1 YNKNLFY
8 LEATSQGKTILLQ
21 SEALLVATGIRPNT
35 DLLNLHNTNIRTDPH
50 GYIIVNEYLETT
62 SPGVY
67 ALGDITGKYFYR
79 HSVNFEGEFLFRTL
93 YQEKKR
99 APIEY
104 PPVPHAVFTHPQIA
118 KVGKTEEELI
128 QEGID
133 YVAAKNSYSASA
145 TGMARLSDSGFVKI
159 LIDKKS
165 KKVLGAH
172 VIGDEASN
180 LIHLFILLMTMKGTL
195 DDLLKMI
202 YVHPALPEI
211 ARNAAR
217 KAKELLQSKE

>member
-1 YNKNLFY
+1 M
-8 LEATSQGKTILLQ
+8 
-21 SEALLVATGIRPNT
+21 
-35 DLLNLHNTNIRTDPH
+35 
-50 GYIIVNEYLETT
+50 
-62 SPGVY
+62 
-67 ALGDITGKYFYR
+67 
-79 HSVNFEGEFLFRTL
+79 
-93 YQEKKR
+93 
-99 APIEY
+99 
-104 PPVPHAVFTHPQIA
+104 FTHPQIA

-217 KAKELLQSKE
+217 KAKELLQSKKIIGIFKIYEVCVAN

>member
-1 YNKNLFY
+1 I
-8 LEATSQGKTILLQ
+8 EAISQGKTILLQ

-35 DLLNLHNTNIRTDPH
+35 DLLNLQNTNIQTDKN
-50 GYIIVNEYLETT
+50 GYIVVNEYLETT

-99 APIEY
+99 TPIEY

-217 KAKELLQSKE
+217 KAKELLQSKK

>member
-1 YNKNLFY
+1 M
-8 LEATSQGKTILLQ
+8 
-21 SEALLVATGIRPNT
+21 
-35 DLLNLHNTNIRTDPH
+35 
-50 GYIIVNEYLETT
+50 
-62 SPGVY
+62 
-67 ALGDITGKYFYR
+67 
-79 HSVNFEGEFLFRTL
+79 
-93 YQEKKR
+93 
-99 APIEY
+99 
-104 PPVPHAVFTHPQIA
+104 FTHPQIA

-133 YVAAKNSYSASA
+133 YVAAKNSYSDSA

-217 KAKELLQSKE
+217 KAKELLQSKK

>member
-1 YNKNLFY
+1 
-8 LEATSQGKTILLQ
+8 
-21 SEALLVATGIRPNT
+21 
-35 DLLNLHNTNIRTDPH
+35 
-50 GYIIVNEYLETT
+50 
-62 SPGVY
+62 
-67 ALGDITGKYFYR
+67 
-79 HSVNFEGEFLFRTL
+79 
-93 YQEKKR
+93 
-99 APIEY
+99 
-104 PPVPHAVFTHPQIA
+104 
-118 KVGKTEEELI
+118 
-128 QEGID
+128 
-133 YVAAKNSYSASA
+133 
-145 TGMARLSDSGFVKI
+145 MARLSDSGFVKI

-217 KAKELLQSKE
+217 KAKELLQSKK